1 MKVIILAGGLGTR
14 LTEETIV
21 KPKPMVEIGGF
32 PIIWHIMKI
41 YSKYGIKEFIPTL
54 GYKGEIIKD
63 YFINYQNARTN
74 LSVNVETGEINRYD
88 NHDENWIIHL
98 LDTIF
103 EFLIFFR
110 MRIFSMSSFVN
121 SFDFKLKKPKSLII

>member
-32 PIIWHIMKI
+32 SNNMAYNEEI

-54 GYKGEIIKD
+54 GYKGEIVKD
-63 YFINYQNARTN
+63 YFINYQNSRTN
-74 LSVNVETGEINRYD
+74 LSVNMATGDINRYD
-88 NHDENWIIHL
+88 NHDENWIVHL
-98 LDTIF
+98 LDTGNETQTGGKI
-103 EFLIFFR
+103 
-110 MRIFSMSSFVN
+110 
-121 SFDFKLKKPKSLII
+121 KKHAICW